1 MKGII
6 VLGHG
11 SRSREAYDIFFK
23 VVEAMRSRVEGEV
36 EGCFMELSEPNIP
49 ETIERMYKKGI
60 RSFTVIPY
68 FLFTGIHIKKDIP
81 EILEEEKVKYGDITI
96 EMAES
101 INYHSALIDIL
112 IERLEGDKKCI

>member
-1 MKGII
+1 MKGVI

-11 SRSREAYDIFFK
+11 SRSKDAYDIFFK
-23 VVEAMRSRVEGEV
+23 IVEEMKIRIGGEV

-49 ETIERMYKKGI
+49 ETMEKMYNRGVRK
-60 RSFTVIPY
+60 FTVLPY
-68 FLFTGIHIKKDIP
+68 FLFTGMHIKKDIP
-81 EILEEEKVKYGDITI
+81 EILEEEKTKYDDIVI

-101 INYHSALIDIL
+101 INYHSALVDIL